1 MMDILIVLEDNNGK
15 IHRMG
20 LESIAAAQKLAN
32 GMSLSMGALVMG
44 ANGDALAEEA
54 SKYNV
59 GEVLKINNEHLS
71 SYSSDGYAETVKQ
84 VIEQENPTYVIFGH
98 TYQVR
103 DYAPKVSAKLMKP
116 FLVDNVDVSTNEGNA
131 VFTKQMFNAKLF
143 SDVTP
148 TGDGPYLISFQSAA
162 FSSEKA
168 DLGSAAVRNCTVN
181 LDVSMIRTESEEPF
195 QEEAGGIDLTSAD
208 IIVSIG
214 RGIGKEENIPL
225 AVELSKALGGELAA
239 SRPVVDSGWLP
250 SAHQIGSSGQS
261 VSPKLYL
268 ALGISGAIQHV
279 VGMKG
284 SKNIVTINKD
294 PDAPIFEISDY
305 GVVGDILEIIPKL
318 TEEIQ
323 ALKN

>member
-1 MMDILIVLEDNNGK
+1 MDILIVLEENNGQ

-20 LESIAAAQKLAN
+20 LESIAAGQR
-32 GMSLSMGALVMG
+32 LSDEMGLTAGALVLG
-44 ANGDALAEEA
+44 GIADGLADQA
-54 SKYNV
+54 SKYQL
-59 GEVLKINNEHLS
+59 GEVLKVNDALLG
-71 SYSSDGYAETVKQ
+71 SYSADGYSEAVKQ
-84 VIEQENPTYVIFGH
+84 IIDQENPTYVLFGH

-103 DYAPKVSAKLMKP
+103 DYVPRLSAKLNKP
-116 FLVDNVDVSTNEGNA
+116 FLVDNIAIRVENGQPI
-131 VFTKQMFNAKLF
+131 FTKQMFNAKL
-143 SDVTP
+143 SADVEAN
-148 TGDGPYLISFQSAA
+148 GSGPFLVSFQSAA
-162 FSSEKA
+162 FSMDA
-168 DLGSAAVRNCTVN
+168 AAAGSASIRESTVQ
-181 LDVSMIRTESEEPF
+181 LDTAMIRTKSEPPF
-195 QEEAGGIDLTSAD
+195 QEEAGGVDLTSAD

-305 GVVGDILEIIPKL
+305 GVVADILEIIPKL
-318 TEEIQ
+318 TEAIQ

>member
-1 MMDILIVLEDNNGK
+1 MDILIVLEESNGQ

-20 LESIAAAQKLAN
+20 LESIAAGQR
-32 GMSLSMGALVMG
+32 LSDEMGLNAGALVLG
-44 ANGDALAEEA
+44 SNADGLADQA
-54 SKYNV
+54 SKYQL
-59 GEVLKINNEHLS
+59 GEVLKVNDALLE
-71 SYSSDGYAETVKQ
+71 SYSADGYSEAVKQ
-84 VIEQENPTYVIFGH
+84 IIDQENPTYVLFGH

-103 DYAPKVSAKLMKP
+103 DYVPRLSAKLNKP
-116 FLVDNVDVSTNEGNA
+116 FLVDNIAIRVENGQPI
-131 VFTKQMFNAKLF
+131 FTKQMFNAKL
-143 SDVTP
+143 SADVEAN
-148 TGDGPYLISFQSAA
+148 GSGPFLVSFQSAA
-162 FSSEKA
+162 FSMDA
-168 DLGSAAVRNCTVN
+168 AAAGSASIRESTVQ
-181 LDVSMIRTESEEPF
+181 LDTAMIRTKSEPPF
-195 QEEAGGIDLTSAD
+195 QEEAGGVDLTSAD

-318 TEEIQ
+318 TEAIQ

>member
-1 MMDILIVLEDNNGK
+1 MDILIVLEESNGQ

-20 LESIAAAQKLAN
+20 LESIAAGQR
-32 GMSLSMGALVMG
+32 LSDEMGLTAGALVLG
-44 ANGDALAEEA
+44 GNADGLADQA
-54 SKYNV
+54 SKYQL
-59 GEVLKINNEHLS
+59 GEVLKVNDALLE
-71 SYSSDGYAETVKQ
+71 SYSADGYSESVKQ
-84 VIEQENPTYVIFGH
+84 IIDQENPTYVLFGH

-103 DYAPKVSAKLMKP
+103 DYVPRLSAKLNKP
-116 FLVDNVDVSTNEGNA
+116 FLVDNIAIRVENGQPI
-131 VFTKQMFNAKLF
+131 FTKQMFNAKL
-143 SDVTP
+143 SADVEAS
-148 TGDGPYLISFQSAA
+148 GSGPFLVSFQSAA
-162 FSSEKA
+162 FSMDA
-168 DLGSAAVRNCTVN
+168 AAAGSASIRESTDQ
-181 LDVSMIRTESEEPF
+181 LDTAMIRTKSEPPF
-195 QEEAGGIDLTSAD
+195 QEEAGGVDLTSAD

-318 TEEIQ
+318 TEAIQ

>member
-1 MMDILIVLEDNNGK
+1 MDILIVLEENNGQ

-20 LESIAAAQKLAN
+20 LESIAAGQR
-32 GMSLSMGALVMG
+32 LSDEMGLTASALVLG
-44 ANGDALAEEA
+44 GNADGLADQA
-54 SKYNV
+54 SKYQL
-59 GEVLKINNEHLS
+59 GEVLKVNDALLG
-71 SYSSDGYAETVKQ
+71 SYSADGYSEAVKQ
-84 VIEQENPTYVIFGH
+84 IIDQENPTYVLFGH

-103 DYAPKVSAKLMKP
+103 DYVPRLSAKLNKP
-116 FLVDNVDVSTNEGNA
+116 FLVNNIAIRVENGQPI
-131 VFTKQMFNAKLF
+131 FTKQMFNAKL
-143 SDVTP
+143 SADVEAN
-148 TGDGPYLISFQSAA
+148 GSGPFLVSFQSAA
-162 FSSEKA
+162 FSMDA
-168 DLGSAAVRNCTVN
+168 VAAGSASIRESTVQLNTAV
-181 LDVSMIRTESEEPF
+181 IRTKSEPPF
-195 QEEAGGIDLTSAD
+195 QEEAGGVDLTSAD

-225 AVELSKALGGELAA
+225 AVELSKAIGGELAA

-318 TEEIQ
+318 TEAIQ

>member
-1 MMDILIVLEDNNGK
+1 MDILIVLEESNGQ

-20 LESIAAAQKLAN
+20 LESIAAGQR
-32 GMSLSMGALVMG
+32 LSDEMGLTAGALVLG
-44 ANGDALAEEA
+44 GNADGLADQA
-54 SKYNV
+54 SKYQL
-59 GEVLKINNEHLS
+59 GEVVKVNDALLG
-71 SYSSDGYAETVKQ
+71 SYSADGYSEAVKQ
-84 VIEQENPTYVIFGH
+84 IIDQENPTYVLFGH

-103 DYAPKVSAKLMKP
+103 DYVPRLSAKLNKP
-116 FLVDNVDVSTNEGNA
+116 FLVDNIAIRVENGQPI
-131 VFTKQMFNAKLF
+131 FTKQMFNAKL
-143 SDVTP
+143 SADVEAN
-148 TGDGPYLISFQSAA
+148 GSGPFLVSFQSAA
-162 FSSEKA
+162 FSMDA
-168 DLGSAAVRNCTVN
+168 AAAGSASIRESTVQ
-181 LDVSMIRTESEEPF
+181 LDTAMIRTKSEPPF
-195 QEEAGGIDLTSAD
+195 QEEAGGVDLTSAD

-318 TEEIQ
+318 TEAIQ

>member
-1 MMDILIVLEDNNGK
+1 MDILIVLEESNGQ

-20 LESIAAAQKLAN
+20 LESIAAGQR
-32 GMSLSMGALVMG
+32 LSDEMGLTAGALVLG
-44 ANGDALAEEA
+44 GNADGLADQA
-54 SKYNV
+54 SKYQL
-59 GEVLKINNEHLS
+59 GEVLKVNDALLE
-71 SYSSDGYAETVKQ
+71 SYSADGYSEAVKQ
-84 VIEQENPTYVIFGH
+84 IIDQENPTYVLFGH

-103 DYAPKVSAKLMKP
+103 DYVPRLSAKLNKP
-116 FLVDNVDVSTNEGNA
+116 FLVDNIAIRVENGQPI
-131 VFTKQMFNAKLF
+131 FTKQMFNAKL
-143 SDVTP
+143 SADVEAN
-148 TGDGPYLISFQSAA
+148 GSGPFLVSFQSAA
-162 FSSEKA
+162 FSMDA
-168 DLGSAAVRNCTVN
+168 VAAGSASIRESTVQ
-181 LDVSMIRTESEEPF
+181 LDTAMIRTKSEPPF
-195 QEEAGGIDLTSAD
+195 QEEAGGVDLTSAD

-279 VGMKG
+279 VGRKG

-318 TEEIQ
+318 TEAIQ

>member
-1 MMDILIVLEDNNGK
+1 MDILIVLEESNGQ

-20 LESIAAAQKLAN
+20 LESIAAGQR
-32 GMSLSMGALVMG
+32 LSDEMGLTAGALVLG
-44 ANGDALAEEA
+44 GNADGLADQA
-54 SKYNV
+54 SKYQL
-59 GEVLKINNEHLS
+59 GEVLKVNDALLE
-71 SYSSDGYAETVKQ
+71 SYSADGYSEAVKQ
-84 VIEQENPTYVIFGH
+84 IIDQENPTYVLFGH

-103 DYAPKVSAKLMKP
+103 DYVPRLSAKLNKP
-116 FLVDNVDVSTNEGNA
+116 FLVDNIAIRVENGQPI
-131 VFTKQMFNAKLF
+131 FTKQMFNAKL
-143 SDVTP
+143 SADVEAN
-148 TGDGPYLISFQSAA
+148 GSGPFLVSFQSAA
-162 FSSEKA
+162 FSMDA
-168 DLGSAAVRNCTVN
+168 AAAGSASIRESTVQ
-181 LDVSMIRTESEEPF
+181 LDAAMIRTKSEPPF
-195 QEEAGGIDLTSAD
+195 QEEAGGVDLTSAD

-318 TEEIQ
+318 TEAIQ

>member
-1 MMDILIVLEDNNGK
+1 MDILIVLEESNGQ

-20 LESIAAAQKLAN
+20 LESIAAGQR
-32 GMSLSMGALVMG
+32 LSDEMGLTAGALVLG
-44 ANGDALAEEA
+44 GNADGLADQA
-54 SKYNV
+54 SKYQL
-59 GEVLKINNEHLS
+59 GEVLKVNDALLEA
-71 SYSSDGYAETVKQ
+71 YSADGYSEAVKQ
-84 VIEQENPTYVIFGH
+84 IIDQENPTYVLFGH

-103 DYAPKVSAKLMKP
+103 DYVPRLSAKLNKP
-116 FLVDNVDVSTNEGNA
+116 FLVDNIAIRVENGQPI
-131 VFTKQMFNAKLF
+131 FTKQMFNAKL
-143 SDVTP
+143 STDVEAN
-148 TGDGPYLISFQSAA
+148 GSGPFLVSFQSAA
-162 FSSEKA
+162 FSMDA
-168 DLGSAAVRNCTVN
+168 AAAGSASIRESTVQ
-181 LDVSMIRTESEEPF
+181 LDTAMIRTKSEPPF
-195 QEEAGGIDLTSAD
+195 QEEAGGVDLTSAD

-305 GVVGDILEIIPKL
+305 GVVADILEIIPKL
-318 TEEIQ
+318 TEAIQ

>member
-1 MMDILIVLEDNNGK
+1 MDILIVLEESNGQ

-20 LESIAAAQKLAN
+20 LESIAAGQR
-32 GMSLSMGALVMG
+32 LSDEMGLTAGALVLG
-44 ANGDALAEEA
+44 GNADGLADQA
-54 SKYNV
+54 SKYQL
-59 GEVLKINNEHLS
+59 GEVLKVKDALLE
-71 SYSSDGYAETVKQ
+71 SYSADGYSEAVKQ
-84 VIEQENPTYVIFGH
+84 IIDQENPTYVLFGH

-103 DYAPKVSAKLMKP
+103 DYVPRLSAKLNKP
-116 FLVDNVDVSTNEGNA
+116 FLVDNIAIRVENGQPI
-131 VFTKQMFNAKLF
+131 FTKQMFNAKL
-143 SDVTP
+143 SADVKAN
-148 TGDGPYLISFQSAA
+148 GSGPFLVSFQSAA
-162 FSSEKA
+162 FSMDA
-168 DLGSAAVRNCTVN
+168 AVAGSASIRESTVQ
-181 LDVSMIRTESEEPF
+181 LDAAMIRTKSEPPF
-195 QEEAGGIDLTSAD
+195 QEEAGGVDLTSAD

-284 SKNIVTINKD
+284 SKNIVVINKD
-294 PDAPIFEISDY
+294 SNAPLFEIADYGIVGDIFEI
-305 GVVGDILEIIPKL
+305 VPKL
-318 TEEIQ
+318 ISVIQ
-323 ALKN
+323 NS

>member
-1 MMDILIVLEDNNGK
+1 MDILIVLEESNGQ

-20 LESIAAAQKLAN
+20 LESIAAGQR
-32 GMSLSMGALVMG
+32 LSGEMGLTAGALVLG
-44 ANGDALAEEA
+44 GIADGLADQA
-54 SKYNV
+54 SKYQL
-59 GEVLKINNEHLS
+59 GEVLKVNDALLG
-71 SYSSDGYAETVKQ
+71 SYSADGYCEAVKQ
-84 VIEQENPTYVIFGH
+84 IIDQENPTYVLFGH

-103 DYAPKVSAKLMKP
+103 DYVPRLSAKLNKP
-116 FLVDNVDVSTNEGNA
+116 FLVDNIAIRVENGQPI
-131 VFTKQMFNAKLF
+131 FTKQMFNAKL
-143 SDVTP
+143 SADVEAN
-148 TGDGPYLISFQSAA
+148 GSGPFLVSFQSAA
-162 FSSEKA
+162 FSMDA
-168 DLGSAAVRNCTVN
+168 AAAGSASIRESAVQ
-181 LDVSMIRTESEEPF
+181 LDTAMIRTKSEPPF
-195 QEEAGGIDLTSAD
+195 QEEAGGVDLTSAD

-318 TEEIQ
+318 TEAIQ

>member
-1 MMDILIVLEDNNGK
+1 MDILIVLEESNGQ

-20 LESIAAAQKLAN
+20 LESIAAGQR
-32 GMSLSMGALVMG
+32 LSDEMGLTAGALVLG
-44 ANGDALAEEA
+44 GNADGLADQA
-54 SKYNV
+54 SAYQL
-59 GEVLKINNEHLS
+59 GEVLKVNDALLE
-71 SYSSDGYAETVKQ
+71 SYSADGYSEAVKQ
-84 VIEQENPTYVIFGH
+84 IIDQENPTYVLFGH

-103 DYAPKVSAKLMKP
+103 DYVPRLSAKLSQP
-116 FLVDNVDVSTNEGNA
+116 FLVDNIAIRVENGQPI
-131 VFTKQMFNAKLF
+131 FTKQMFNAKL
-143 SDVTP
+143 SADVEAN
-148 TGDGPYLISFQSAA
+148 GSGPFLVSFQSAA
-162 FSSEKA
+162 FSMDA
-168 DLGSAAVRNCTVN
+168 AAAGSASIRESTVQ
-181 LDVSMIRTESEEPF
+181 LDTAMIRTKSEPPF
-195 QEEAGGIDLTSAD
+195 QEEAGGVDLTSAD

-318 TEEIQ
+318 TEAIQ

>member
-1 MMDILIVLEDNNGK
+1 MDILIVLEENNGQ

-20 LESIAAAQKLAN
+20 LESIAAGQR
-32 GMSLSMGALVMG
+32 LSDEMGLTAGALVLG
-44 ANGDALAEEA
+44 GNADGLADQA
-54 SKYNV
+54 SKYQL
-59 GEVLKINNEHLS
+59 GEVVKVNDALLG
-71 SYSSDGYAETVKQ
+71 SYSADGYSEAVKQ
-84 VIEQENPTYVIFGH
+84 IIDQENPTYVLFGH

-103 DYAPKVSAKLMKP
+103 DYVPRLSAKLNKP
-116 FLVDNVDVSTNEGNA
+116 FLVDNIAIRVENGQPI
-131 VFTKQMFNAKLF
+131 FTKQMFNAKL
-143 SDVTP
+143 SADVEAN
-148 TGDGPYLISFQSAA
+148 GSGPFLVSFQSAA
-162 FSSEKA
+162 FSMDA
-168 DLGSAAVRNCTVN
+168 AAAGSASIQESTVQ
-181 LDVSMIRTESEEPF
+181 LDTAMIRTKSEPPF
-195 QEEAGGIDLTSAD
+195 QEEAGGVDLTSAD

-294 PDAPIFEISDY
+294 PDAPIFEISD
-305 GVVGDILEIIPKL
+305 
-318 TEEIQ
+318 
-323 ALKN
+323 

>member
-1 MMDILIVLEDNNGK
+1 MDILIVLEESNGQ

-20 LESIAAAQKLAN
+20 LESIAAGQR
-32 GMSLSMGALVMG
+32 LSDEMGLNAGALVLG
-44 ANGDALAEEA
+44 SNADGLADQA
-54 SKYNV
+54 SKYQL
-59 GEVLKINNEHLS
+59 GEVLNVNDALLE
-71 SYSSDGYAETVKQ
+71 SYSADGYSEAVKQ
-84 VIEQENPTYVIFGH
+84 IIDQENPTYVLFGH

-103 DYAPKVSAKLMKP
+103 DYVPRLSAKLNKP
-116 FLVDNVDVSTNEGNA
+116 FLVDNIAIRVENGQPI
-131 VFTKQMFNAKLF
+131 FTKQMFNAKL
-143 SDVTP
+143 SADVEAN
-148 TGDGPYLISFQSAA
+148 GSGPFLVSFQSAA
-162 FSSEKA
+162 FSMDA
-168 DLGSAAVRNCTVN
+168 AAAGSASIRESTVQ
-181 LDVSMIRTESEEPF
+181 LDTAMIRTKSEPPF
-195 QEEAGGIDLTSAD
+195 QEEAGGVDLTSAD

-318 TEEIQ
+318 TEAIQ

>member
-1 MMDILIVLEDNNGK
+1 MDVLIVLEDNNGK

-20 LESIAAAQKLAN
+20 LESIAAGQR
-32 GMSLSMGALVMG
+32 LSNEMGLTAGALVLG
-44 ANGDALAEEA
+44 GNADGLADQA
-54 SKYNV
+54 SAYQL
-59 GEVLKINNEHLS
+59 GEVLKVNDALLE
-71 SYSSDGYAETVKQ
+71 SYSADGYSEAVKQ
-84 VIEQENPTYVIFGH
+84 IIDQENPTYVLFGH

-103 DYAPKVSAKLMKP
+103 DYVPRLSAKLNQP
-116 FLVDNVDVSTNEGNA
+116 FLVDNIAIRVENDQPI
-131 VFTKQMFNAKLF
+131 FTKQMFNAKL
-143 SDVTP
+143 SADVEAN
-148 TGDGPYLISFQSAA
+148 GSGPFLVSFQSAA
-162 FSSEKA
+162 FSM
-168 DLGSAAVRNCTVN
+168 DSAAAGSVSIRESTVQ
-181 LDVSMIRTESEEPF
+181 LDTAMIRTKSEPPF
-195 QEEAGGIDLTSAD
+195 QEEAGGVDLTSAD

-318 TEEIQ
+318 TEAIQ

>member
-1 MMDILIVLEDNNGK
+1 MDILIVLEESNGQ

-20 LESIAAAQKLAN
+20 LESIAAGQR
-32 GMSLSMGALVMG
+32 LSDEMGLTAGALVLG
-44 ANGDALAEEA
+44 GNADGLADQA
-54 SKYNV
+54 SKYQL
-59 GEVLKINNEHLS
+59 GEVLKVNDALLE
-71 SYSSDGYAETVKQ
+71 SYSADGYSEAVKQ
-84 VIEQENPTYVIFGH
+84 IIDQENPTYVLFGH

-103 DYAPKVSAKLMKP
+103 DYVPRLSAKLSQP
-116 FLVDNVDVSTNEGNA
+116 FLVDNIAIRVENGQPI
-131 VFTKQMFNAKLF
+131 FTKQMFNAKL
-143 SDVTP
+143 SADVEAN
-148 TGDGPYLISFQSAA
+148 GSGPFLVSFQSAA
-162 FSSEKA
+162 FSMDA
-168 DLGSAAVRNCTVN
+168 AAAGSASIRESTVQ
-181 LDVSMIRTESEEPF
+181 LDTAMIRTKSEPPF
-195 QEEAGGIDLTSAD
+195 QEEAGGVDLTSAD

-225 AVELSKALGGELAA
+225 AVDLSKAIGGELAA

-318 TEEIQ
+318 TEAIQ

>member
-1 MMDILIVLEDNNGK
+1 MDILIVLEESNGQ

-20 LESIAAAQKLAN
+20 LESIAAGQR
-32 GMSLSMGALVMG
+32 LSDEMGLTAGALVLG
-44 ANGDALAEEA
+44 GNADGLADQA
-54 SKYNV
+54 SKYQL
-59 GEVLKINNEHLS
+59 GEVLKVKDALLE
-71 SYSSDGYAETVKQ
+71 SYSADGYSEAVKQ
-84 VIEQENPTYVIFGH
+84 IIDQENPTYVLFGH

-103 DYAPKVSAKLMKP
+103 DYVPRLSAKLNKP
-116 FLVDNVDVSTNEGNA
+116 FLVDNIAIRVENGQPI
-131 VFTKQMFNAKLF
+131 FTKQMFNAKL
-143 SDVTP
+143 SADVEAN
-148 TGDGPYLISFQSAA
+148 GSGPFLVSFQSAA
-162 FSSEKA
+162 FSMDA
-168 DLGSAAVRNCTVN
+168 AAAGSASIRESTVQ
-181 LDVSMIRTESEEPF
+181 LDTAMIRTKSEPPF
-195 QEEAGGIDLTSAD
+195 QEEAGGVDLTSAD

-305 GVVGDILEIIPKL
+305 GVVADILEIIPKL
-318 TEEIQ
+318 TEAIQ

>member
-1 MMDILIVLEDNNGK
+1 MDILIVLEENNGQ

-20 LESIAAAQKLAN
+20 LESIAAGQR
-32 GMSLSMGALVMG
+32 LSDEMGLTAGALVLG
-44 ANGDALAEEA
+44 GNADGLADQA
-54 SKYNV
+54 SKYQL
-59 GEVLKINNEHLS
+59 GEVLKVNDALLEA
-71 SYSSDGYAETVKQ
+71 YSADGYSEAVKQ
-84 VIEQENPTYVIFGH
+84 IIDQENPTYVLFGH

-103 DYAPKVSAKLMKP
+103 DYVPRLSAKLNKP
-116 FLVDNVDVSTNEGNA
+116 FLVDNIAIRVENGQPI
-131 VFTKQMFNAKLF
+131 FTKQMFNAKL
-143 SDVTP
+143 SADVEAN
-148 TGDGPYLISFQSAA
+148 GSGPFLVSFQSAA
-162 FSSEKA
+162 FSMDA
-168 DLGSAAVRNCTVN
+168 AAAGSASIRESTVQ
-181 LDVSMIRTESEEPF
+181 LDSAMIRTKSEPPF
-195 QEEAGGIDLTSAD
+195 QEEAGGVDLTSAD

-225 AVELSKALGGELAA
+225 AVELSKAIGGELAA

>member
-1 MMDILIVLEDNNGK
+1 MDILIVLEESNGQ

-20 LESIAAAQKLAN
+20 LESIAAGQR
-32 GMSLSMGALVMG
+32 LSDEMGLTAGALVLDG
-44 ANGDALAEEA
+44 KADGLADQA
-54 SKYNV
+54 SKYQL
-59 GEVLKINNEHLS
+59 GEVLKVNDALLE
-71 SYSSDGYAETVKQ
+71 SYSADGYSEAVKQ
-84 VIEQENPTYVIFGH
+84 IIDQENPTYVLFGH

-103 DYAPKVSAKLMKP
+103 DYVPRLSAKLNKP
-116 FLVDNVDVSTNEGNA
+116 FLVDNIAIRVENGQPI
-131 VFTKQMFNAKLF
+131 FTKQMFNAKL
-143 SDVTP
+143 SADVEAN
-148 TGDGPYLISFQSAA
+148 GSGPFLVSFQSAA
-162 FSSEKA
+162 FSMDA
-168 DLGSAAVRNCTVN
+168 AAAGSASIRESTVQ
-181 LDVSMIRTESEEPF
+181 LDTAMIRTKSEPPF
-195 QEEAGGIDLTSAD
+195 QEEAGGVDLTSAD

-318 TEEIQ
+318 TEAIQ

>member
-1 MMDILIVLEDNNGK
+1 MDILIVLEENNGQ

-20 LESIAAAQKLAN
+20 LESIAAGQR
-32 GMSLSMGALVMG
+32 LSDEMGLTAGALVLG
-44 ANGDALAEEA
+44 GNADGLADQA
-54 SKYNV
+54 SKYQL
-59 GEVLKINNEHLS
+59 GEVVKVNDALLE
-71 SYSSDGYAETVKQ
+71 SYSADGYSEAVKQ
-84 VIEQENPTYVIFGH
+84 IIDQENPTYVLFGH

-103 DYAPKVSAKLMKP
+103 DYVPRLSAKLNKP
-116 FLVDNVDVSTNEGNA
+116 FLVDNIAIRVENGQPI
-131 VFTKQMFNAKLF
+131 FTKQMFNAKL
-143 SDVTP
+143 SADVEAN
-148 TGDGPYLISFQSAA
+148 GSGPFLVSFQSAA
-162 FSSEKA
+162 FSMDA
-168 DLGSAAVRNCTVN
+168 AAAGSASIRESTVQ
-181 LDVSMIRTESEEPF
+181 LDTAMIRTKSEPPF
-195 QEEAGGIDLTSAD
+195 QEEAGGVDLTSAD

-305 GVVGDILEIIPKL
+305 GVVADILEIIPKL
-318 TEEIQ
+318 TEAIQ

>member
-1 MMDILIVLEDNNGK
+1 MDVLIVLEDNNGK

-20 LESIAAAQKLAN
+20 LESIAAGQR
-32 GMSLSMGALVMG
+32 LSNEMGLTAGALVLG
-44 ANGDALAEEA
+44 GNANGLADQA
-54 SKYNV
+54 SAYQL
-59 GEVLKINNEHLS
+59 GEVLKVNDALLE
-71 SYSSDGYAETVKQ
+71 SYSADGYSEAVKQ
-84 VIEQENPTYVIFGH
+84 IIDQENPTYVLFGH

-103 DYAPKVSAKLMKP
+103 DYVPRLSAKMNKP
-116 FLVDNVDVSTNEGNA
+116 FLVDNIAIRVENGQPI
-131 VFTKQMFNAKLF
+131 FTKQMFNAKL
-143 SDVTP
+143 SADVEANSS
-148 TGDGPYLISFQSAA
+148 GPFLVSFQSTAFNMDAA
-162 FSSEKA
+162 A
-168 DLGSAAVRNCTVN
+168 AGSASIRESTVQ
-181 LDVSMIRTESEEPF
+181 LDTAMIRTKSEPPF
-195 QEEAGGIDLTSAD
+195 QEEAGGVDLTSAD

-294 PDAPIFEISDY
+294 LDAPIFEISDY

-318 TEEIQ
+318 TEAIQ

>member
-1 MMDILIVLEDNNGK
+1 MDILIVLEESNGQ

-20 LESIAAAQKLAN
+20 LESIAAGQR
-32 GMSLSMGALVMG
+32 LSDEMGLTAGALVLG
-44 ANGDALAEEA
+44 GNADGLADQA
-54 SKYNV
+54 SKYQL
-59 GEVLKINNEHLS
+59 GEVLKVNDALLE
-71 SYSSDGYAETVKQ
+71 SYSADGYSEAVKQ
-84 VIEQENPTYVIFGH
+84 IIDQENPTYVLFGH

-103 DYAPKVSAKLMKP
+103 DYVPRLSAKLSQP
-116 FLVDNVDVSTNEGNA
+116 FLVDNIAIRVENGQPI
-131 VFTKQMFNAKLF
+131 FTKQMFNAKL
-143 SDVTP
+143 SADVEAN
-148 TGDGPYLISFQSAA
+148 GSGPFLVSFQSAA
-162 FSSEKA
+162 FSM
-168 DLGSAAVRNCTVN
+168 DAAAAGPASIRESTVQ
-181 LDVSMIRTESEEPF
+181 LDTAMIRTKSEPPF
-195 QEEAGGIDLTSAD
+195 QEEAGGVDLTSAD

-318 TEEIQ
+318 TEAIQ